1 MMATTA
7 TAMPWPLLAVQAPP
21 LSTRPMDTKQLKEFC
36 ARLPGASAQL
46 HGAPA
51 NILIYNVGGKR
62 FAHFKT
68 SQPEQWRFSIKVSPD
83 RFLELTDIPGIKPAR
98 WLARFHWV
106 TIVDV
111 RSVPTDYL
119 RELVEWSYRK
129 ALDSLSKARRAELLS
144 SSL

>member
-1 MMATTA
+1 
-7 TAMPWPLLAVQAPP
+7 
-21 LSTRPMDTKQLKEFC
+21 MDTKQLKEFC

-46 HGAPA
+46 HREPA
-51 NILIYNVGGKR
+51 NILVYSVGGKR

-68 SQPEQWRFSIKVSPD
+68 SQPEQWRFSIKVSPG
-83 RFLELTDIPGIKPAR
+83 RFLELTDVPGIKPAR

-111 RSVPTDYL
+111 RSVPSDHL

-129 ALDSLSKARRAELLS
+129 ALGSLSKARQTELLS
-144 SSL
+144 GSS

>member
-1 MMATTA
+1 
-7 TAMPWPLLAVQAPP
+7 
-21 LSTRPMDTKQLKEFC
+21 MDTKQLKEFC

-51 NILIYNVGGKR
+51 NILVYGVGGKR

-68 SQPEQWRFSIKVSPD
+68 SQPEQWRFSIKVSSE
-83 RFLELTDIPGIKPAR
+83 RFLELTDIPGVKPAR

-111 RSVPTDYL
+111 RSVPADYL
-119 RELVEWSYRK
+119 RELVEWSYHK
-129 ALDSLSKARRAELLS
+129 ALGSLSKARRAALLS

>member
-1 MMATTA
+1 
-7 TAMPWPLLAVQAPP
+7 
-21 LSTRPMDTKQLKEFC
+21 MDTKQLKEFC
-36 ARLPGASAQL
+36 ARLPGAAAQL

-51 NILIYNVGGKR
+51 NILVYGVDGKR

-68 SQPEQWRFSIKVSPD
+68 SQPEQWRFSIKVSPE

-111 RSVPTDYL
+111 RSVPADYL
-119 RELVEWSYRK
+119 RELVDWSYHK
-129 ALDSLSKARRAELLS
+129 ALGSLSKARRAELLS
-144 SSL
+144 SP